1 MSIVHGTF
9 ALERR
14 YPVPRARV
22 FQAFADP
29 SLKRRWFVAGE
40 GWDVEHHALDFRSG
54 GRETSRYRLP
64 DRPPVD
70 QHTVLHDVVQN
81 ERIVSSSAR
90 SVAGRPLSVSLTTT
104 ELADDDGGTRLR
116 VTEQG
121 VYFDDPSAL
130 AEREA
135 GARGLLDALGTVLT
149 EPPPDDEAGVGTS

>member
-9 ALERR
+9 TLERH
-14 YPVPRARV
+14 YPEPRARV

-29 SLKRRWFVAGE
+29 SLKRRWLVEGE

-54 GRETSRYRLP
+54 GRETSRFRRP
-64 DRPPVD
+64 DRPPID
-70 QHTVLHDVVQN
+70 QHAVLHDVVQN

-90 SVAGRPLSVSLTTT
+90 SVAGRPLSVALTTT

-130 AEREA
+130 ARREVE
-135 GARGLLDALGTVLT
+135 ARGLLDTLATVLAET
-149 EPPPDDEAGVGTS
+149 PPGDEAVIGTS